1 MSALFERVRAALA
14 PKGYDV
20 LRELASGGMGTV
32 FQARQVTLD
41 RLVAVKVLRPAL
53 ATAPGA
59 EQFEREARTLASL
72 SHPNIVPVHDVGESA
87 GLFFYVMDLLKG
99 ETVADRLARKQL
111 SHSEA
116 LKLGRDLL
124 DALEAAHRAGVVHRD
139 VKPANLF
146 IEARR
151 GVLTDFGIARRIA
164 DGQRWHPRVTGGTA
178 AYMAPELFAGVGAD
192 ERSDI
197 YAAGMVIYE
206 SFSGR
211 RWDKCSPEDGD
222 WSGVPLNVGRVLR
235 RALDLDPKRRW
246 PDATSF
252 RRALWH
258 TRVWPY
264 RRNTIGVAIGC
275 TVLGLALPALLPES
289 RTTAWMRVEAEPPPP
304 GLPSWL
310 GDSLACGFARILDRY
325 PALSARC
332 VSGLARLWGHGERV
346 RLVIAHENG
355 LARVR
360 ITSGMSALDT
370 IEGRGRP
377 AEWET
382 LAGGLGDRAFGAL
395 LNTRSTLLDPSL
407 PAAVLPKSRAGLLAF
422 GEAEQRFAQARW
434 DEARAAYT
442 AAAALDST
450 CWLCFWRHAEVGR
463 WFDLQ
468 DDPRDSARY
477 FAHLDA
483 FPAYYQSLIRAQ
495 RLRETERLDS
505 LEALTRRWK
514 DFLFGQFRRGDELL
528 HRGPLVGHPRRE
540 AMAPF
545 EDVLKYQPAFGPAL
559 QHVAWLHIAEG
570 DSADATAAVGRIKPL
585 EDPHDL
591 SFATIALVQLAYAW
605 RFLPRAEAAQRTTA
619 LVRAAQTAGVKQLD
633 AGARYLSG
641 FGTPE
646 GALAFGERLLREPSF
661 ERSAS
666 IARVLGSVGLGRPDT
681 AVALARALGSR
692 FPELSLF
699 ADELAAA
706 TLLFD
711 VDAARFAP
719 GWPEVRLALSGA
731 ADQPAG
737 PEHRRRRARWMLE
750 LGERAW
756 RAGADA
762 RPERPRRDATLPYPM
777 AAILQSSDLAARG
790 AYDSALGATEGLT
803 GIPAQ
808 LTDDPF
814 FRAVLHFRRA
824 DWYEQAGRP
833 LSARAELRWHENSDL
848 YGYPTGDPQPAEVDW
863 AFAPLAEWRLAS
875 LLERAGGRVADICR
889 AYRTVVRLW
898 ATGEA
903 RYRARADSATRRLAA
918 LGCEASA

>member
-1 MSALFERVRAALA
+1 MSAFFERVRAALA

-32 FQARQVTLD
+32 FLARQVNLD

-53 ATAPGA
+53 ATARGA
-59 EQFEREARTLASL
+59 DQFEREARTLASL

-87 GLFFYVMDLLKG
+87 GLFFYVMDHLRG
-99 ETVADRLARKQL
+99 ETVADRLDRKRL
-111 SHSEA
+111 SRSEA

-124 DALEAAHRAGVVHRD
+124 DALEAAHRAGVAHRD
-139 VKPANLF
+139 VKPANFF

-164 DGQRWHPRVTGGTA
+164 DVQRWDPRVTMGTA
-178 AYMAPELFAGVGAD
+178 AYMAPELFAGVEAN

-206 SFSGR
+206 VFSGR
-211 RWDKCSPEDGD
+211 LWDKVPPDHGD
-222 WSGVPLNVGRVLR
+222 WSGVPHNVGRVLR
-235 RALDLDPKRRW
+235 RAVDLDPQRRW
-246 PDATSF
+246 PDAAAF

-264 RRNTIGVAIGC
+264 RRNTIAVAIGG
-275 TVLGLALPALLPES
+275 TVLGLALSALWPES
-289 RTTAWMRVEAEPPPP
+289 RTTAWMRVEAEPAPP
-304 GLPSWL
+304 GLPGWL

-332 VSGLARLWGHGERV
+332 VSGLARLWGHGERL
-346 RLVIAHENG
+346 RLQIANESG

-360 ITSGMSALDT
+360 VASGMSALDT
-370 IEGRGRP
+370 IAARGRP

-382 LAGGLGDRAFGAL
+382 LAGDLGDRAFGAL
-395 LNTRSTLLDPSL
+395 LNTRSKLLDPSL
-407 PAAVLPKSRAGLLAF
+407 PAAVLPKSREGLLAF

-434 DEARAAYT
+434 GEARAAYG

-483 FPAYYQSLIRAQ
+483 FPAYYQSLIGAQ
-495 RLRETERLDS
+495 RLPETERLDS

-528 HRGPLVGHPRRE
+528 HRGPLVGRPRRE

-545 EDVLKYQPAFGPAL
+545 DDVLKYQPAFGPAL
-559 QHVAWLHIAEG
+559 QHVAWVHIAEG
-570 DSADATAAVGRIKPL
+570 DSADATAALGRINPL
-585 EDPHDL
+585 EDPHDP

-605 RFLPRAEAAQRTTA
+605 RFLPRAQAAQRTGE
-619 LVRAAQTAGVKQLD
+619 LVRAAQAAGVTQLD

-646 GALAFGERLLREPSF
+646 GALAFGERLLREPGF

-666 IARVLGSVGLGRPDT
+666 IARVLASVGLGRPDSGL
-681 AVALARALGSR
+681 ALARALESR
-692 FPELSLF
+692 FPELGVF

-706 TLLFD
+706 ILLFD
-711 VDAARFAP
+711 ADSALFASR
-719 GWPEVRLALSGA
+719 WLDVRLALSGA

-737 PEHRRRRARWMLE
+737 PSDRRRRARWMLE

-756 RAGADA
+756 RARAH
-762 RPERPRRDATLPYPM
+762 PEKQRDPPLPHAM
-777 AAILQSSDLAARG
+777 AALLQSSDLAARG
-790 AYDSALGATEGLT
+790 AYDSALVATEVLT
-803 GIPAQ
+803 GILAQ

-814 FRAVLHFRRA
+814 FRTVLHFRRA
-824 DWYEQAGRP
+824 DWYERIGQP
-833 LSARAELRWHENSDL
+833 QSAASELRWHENSDL

-863 AFAPLAEWRLAS
+863 AFAPLAEWRLAA
-875 LLERAGGRVADICR
+875 LLERAGGRVADKCR
-889 AYRTVVRLW
+889 AYRTVARLW

-903 RYRARADSATRRLAA
+903 LYRARADSATRRLAELSCGA
-918 LGCEASA
+918 NA

>member
-32 FQARQVTLD
+32 FLARQVNLD
-41 RLVAVKVLRPAL
+41 RLVAVKVLRPEL
-53 ATAPGA
+53 ATVRGA
-59 EQFEREARTLASL
+59 DQFEREARTLASL

-87 GLFFYVMDLLKG
+87 GLFFYVMDHLKG
-99 ETVADRLARKQL
+99 ETVADRLDRKRL
-111 SHSEA
+111 SRSEA

-124 DALEAAHRAGVVHRD
+124 DALEAAHRAGVAHRD

-146 IEARR
+146 IEGRR
-151 GVLTDFGIARRIA
+151 GVLTDFGVARRIA
-164 DGQRWHPRVTGGTA
+164 DGQRWNPRVTVGTA
-178 AYMAPELFAGVGAD
+178 AYMAPELFAGVEAN

-206 SFSGR
+206 AFSGR
-211 RWDKCSPEDGD
+211 RWDKGPPEDGD
-222 WSGVPLNVGRVLR
+222 WSSVPRNVGRVLR
-235 RALDLDPKRRW
+235 RAVDLDPRLRW
-246 PDATSF
+246 PDAASF
-252 RRALWH
+252 RHALWH

-264 RRNTIGVAIGC
+264 RRNTIAVAIGG
-275 TVLGLALPALLPES
+275 TVLGLALPALWPES
-289 RTTAWMRVEAEPPPP
+289 RTTAWMRVEAAPSPP
-304 GLPSWL
+304 GLPGWL
-310 GDSLACGFARILDRY
+310 GDSLACRFARILDRY

-332 VSGLARLWGHGERV
+332 VSGLARLWGHGERL
-346 RLVIAHENG
+346 RLLIANENG
-355 LARVR
+355 LVRVR
-360 ITSGMSALDT
+360 VASGMSALDT
-370 IEGRGRP
+370 IVARGRP
-377 AEWET
+377 VEWET
-382 LAGGLGDRAFGAL
+382 VASDLGDRAFGAL
-395 LNTRSTLLDPSL
+395 LNTRSNLLDPSL
-407 PAAVLPKSRAGLLAF
+407 PAAVLPKSREGLLAF

-434 DEARAAYT
+434 GEARAAYAT
-442 AAAALDST
+442 AAALDST

-483 FPAYYQSLIRAQ
+483 FPAYYQRLIGAQ
-495 RLRETERLDS
+495 RLSEMDRLDS

-528 HRGPLVGHPRRE
+528 HRGPLVGRPRRE

-545 EDVLKYQPAFGPAL
+545 EDVLKFQPAFGPAL
-559 QHVAWLHIAEG
+559 QHVAWVHIAEG
-570 DSADATAAVGRIKPL
+570 DSADATAALGRIEAL
-585 EDPHDL
+585 EDPHDP
-591 SFATIALVQLAYAW
+591 SFATIALVQLAFAW
-605 RFLPRAEAAQRTTA
+605 RFLPRAEAAQRTA
-619 LVRAAQTAGVKQLD
+619 ELVRAAQAAGVKQLD

-646 GALAFGERLLREPSF
+646 GALAFGERLLREPGF

-666 IARVLGSVGLGRPDT
+666 IARVLALVGLGRPDSGL
-681 AVALARALGSR
+681 ALVRALGRR
-692 FPELSLF
+692 FPELSVF

-711 VDAARFAP
+711 VDSALVAP
-719 GWPEVRLALSGA
+719 RWLEVRLALRDA
-731 ADQPAG
+731 ADQAAG
-737 PEHRRRRARWMLE
+737 PEHRRWRARWMLE

-756 RAGADA
+756 PH
-762 RPERPRRDATLPYPM
+762 PEKPRRDASLPHAMVTL
-777 AAILQSSDLAARG
+777 LQSSDLAARG
-790 AYDSALGATEGLT
+790 AYDSALGATEVLT
-803 GIPAQ
+803 GISAQ

-814 FRAVLHFRRA
+814 FRTVLHFRRA
-824 DWYEQAGRP
+824 DWYEQTGRP
-833 LSARAELRWHENSDL
+833 VSAGSELRWHENSDL

-875 LLERAGGRVADICR
+875 LLERAGGRAGDICR
-889 AYRTVVRLW
+889 AYRAVARLW

-903 RYRARADSATRRLAA
+903 RYRARADSATRRLGA
-918 LGCEASA
+918 LGCRESR